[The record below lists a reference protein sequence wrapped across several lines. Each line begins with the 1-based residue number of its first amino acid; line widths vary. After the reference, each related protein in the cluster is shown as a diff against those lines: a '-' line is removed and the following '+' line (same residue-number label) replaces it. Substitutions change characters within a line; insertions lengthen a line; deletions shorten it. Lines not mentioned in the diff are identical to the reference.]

1 RRRASGRTR
10 RRLEGSAGRGSFP
23 VASQARPCR
32 SFATSLAPGPRQLHG
47 QDRRKRAGDD
57 LSTGLAE
64 HEADGGDELAIAA
77 NDGLIPLHEL
87 IGVESKRL
95 RFDLVPA
102 VSEQD
107 VLDFV
112 HLNAKRHVRTSGMTT
127 LIKER
132 SLHKKRRPLRAAR

>member
-1 RRRASGRTR
+1 TARERSYSASPGRISCPR
-10 RRLEGSAGRGSFP
+10 KSSRSFP
-23 VASQARPCR
+23 SDAIWIVCNIEQLTPR
-32 SFATSLAPGPRQLHG
+32 PRQLDCE
-47 QDRRKRAGDD
+47 DRRKRASDD

-95 RFDLVPA
+95 RFDLVPT

-127 LIKER
+127 LIKE
-132 SLHKKRRPLRAAR
+132 KRPPQKAE